1 MMPAFIA
8 AVVVL
13 VACTRPSTEKEPPF
27 EFGKLRARLNGSDF
41 VGGFTRDSIIAIYS
55 PGQGQVEIIGEK
67 QVRGRKPSVRVFMR
81 CAIFPKAGTYPI
93 GGMRTPVY
101 MEAFL
106 EPSAW
111 ERAWPLQRREIH
123 SFLSDSMPSGS
134 LELDTIDT
142 VGGVIKGRF
151 AAALRSVNRLPAE
164 TLKVH
169 GAFFGRIHME
179 RRFGDRGLGGSPL
192 FDLDCERIRNA
203 LGIRHHLAGKEEGR
217 DGRLLLPRGE

>member
-1 MMPAFIA
+1 MYRPPDHHDSSRPLSAHLMMPAFIA

-13 VACTRPSTEKEPPF
+13 VACTRPSTEREPLF
-27 EFGKLRARLNGSDF
+27 EFGKLRASLNGSDF

-55 PGQGQVEIIGEK
+55 PSQGQVEIIGEK

-93 GGMRTPVY
+93 RGMRTPVFV
-101 MEAFL
+101 EAFL

-111 ERAWPLQRREIH
+111 ERAWPLHRREIH
-123 SFLSDSMPSGS
+123 SFLSDSMPPGR

-142 VGGVIKGRF
+142 VSGVIKGRF
-151 AAALRSVNRLPAE
+151 AAALRSANRVPAE
-164 TLKVH
+164 TLNVQ

-179 RRFGDRGLGGSPL
+179 RRFGDRGVGWSPL
-192 FDLDCERIRNA
+192 FDLDCERIRDA
-203 LGIRHHLAGKEEGR
+203 VAM
-217 DGRLLLPRGE
+217 